1 MRKKLD
7 QVGKAALGVLGSVT
21 LQSILGAAG
30 LQITRRRRNISPT
43 VLAFGAG
50 VAVAAGA
57 AVWLSTPRG
66 KALIH
71 ELRDR
76 AIALVARIP
85 PIEDDDSEV
94 DESAGTPAQSVAGSS
109 PKDDHRQ
116 AGPPSLAPKVPHN
129 GETKGH

>member
-50 VAVAAGA
+50 VAVAAFAVGIVLFSGSLYLMALTDVRALGA
-57 AVWLSTPRG
+57 VTPFG
-66 KALIH
+66 GVAFLIAWGAL
-71 ELRDR
+71 
-76 AIALVARIP
+76 AWALFRQPAR
-85 PIEDDDSEV
+85 
-94 DESAGTPAQSVAGSS
+94 
-109 PKDDHRQ
+109 R
-116 AGPPSLAPKVPHN
+116 
-129 GETKGH
+129 